1 MSHVSAGVCG
11 VGWLEA
17 NQGAPLTVYLNLK
30 STIDLVVVTMESKP
44 VVVEL
49 VTGTL
54 LPSWIRMRP

>member
-1 MSHVSAGVCG
+1 MFLQGYVVLAS
-11 VGWLEA
+11 LKR

-54 LPSWIRMRP
+54 LPSWMRMRP